1 MQKCLGSGPS
11 LFSLLIND
19 RLWGGPARCQPCSLV
34 VSASRMCL
42 CFFLGGGNP
51 AMRFPFQLP
60 PLLPLHFHGPTDL
73 PCPLCSTN

>member
-42 CFFLGGGNP
+42 CFFFGGWEPCDEVSLPVASTSAFALPRPHGSAVP
-51 AMRFPFQLP
+51 ALQ
-60 PLLPLHFHGPTDL
+60 H
-73 PCPLCSTN
+73 